1 MKLKTDKSAG
11 MLAVKTDE
19 NMQSS
24 VQAKWMT
31 IANIANGFNN
41 Q

>member
-24 VQAKWMT
+24 VQAK
-31 IANIANGFNN
+31 
-41 Q
+41 